1 MNTPATPWYFT
12 VFMANAFKIRSAPCD
27 WIQLAHKSKLCQH
40 ERLSHWRTYAAPRC
54 ASMAAVGADG
64 RSPDA
69 ALLRREILGIK
80 YTFVRGLA
88 DNNKKRLK
96 MLKRHLNLNIYIST
110 AWDASLDVI
119 ATFISRRPVHVCSLF
134 SKFNLWL
141 HIQHH
146 ASSRLLSALLRR
158 CPELWCCQRCLS
170 DRSRWW
176 KKAKRACT
184 SGTCSSVLRTLL
196 DVELL
201 NALIQSV
208 RYCISIYYTPISS
221 LINILFCIA
230 SVHRRE
236 FAALF
241 WPLCTLYSTQ
251 KLRLHYSTKSCVRA
265 ASSAARAGRIS
276 SLAPDESKGE

>member
-208 RYCISIYYTPISS
+208 RYCISILYTLHPHIIPYQYIVLHCFGPQARICCLVLAS
-221 LINILFCIA
+221 LHF
-230 SVHRRE
+230 VQHPE
-236 FAALF
+236 TTTAL
-241 WPLCTLYSTQ
+241 
-251 KLRLHYSTKSCVRA
+251 LHKVLLPGCVV
-265 ASSAARAGRIS
+265 GC
-276 SLAPDESKGE
+276 